1 MVETTKPGD
10 GSLEQSQAAWEN
22 FLRLTKVVVAV
33 SALILVGVA
42 FATL

>member
-1 MVETTKPGD
+1 MVETTKPDD

-22 FLRLTKVVVAV
+22 FLRLTKVVVAA
-33 SALILVGVA
+33 SALILVGIA